1 MATTTPSGVRAHAKH
16 GGGSSES
23 QAPMT
28 HRQIME
34 ALSGLLLGMFAAIL
48 SSTIVT
54 NALPE
59 IVADLGGGQS
69 AYTWVVTASLLAM
82 TASTPLWGKL
92 ADLISKKALV
102 QIALVVFVIGS
113 VVAGMAHNPGTLI
126 TARVIQG
133 LGAGGLSALAQIIM
147 AAMISPRERG
157 RYSGYL
163 GATFAVATV
172 GGPLLGGVI
181 TDTSWLGWR
190 WCLYVGVPFAVIAL
204 LVLQK
209 TLNLP
214 VVKRRVK
221 VDWAGAFFVTAA
233 VCLLLVWVTFAD
245 DKYAWLSWQTY
256 AMVGGSVLLTLVF
269 LFVETRA
276 AEPIIPLRL
285 FRNSTITLA
294 SLASMFVGIAM
305 FAGTVYFS
313 QYFQL
318 ARGQSPTMS
327 GVMTIPMIGGLFVS
341 STVSGLIIT
350 RTGRWKNW
358 LVVGGVLLTAGLGLM
373 GTMRYDTPY
382 WHIALFMGLMGLGVG
397 MMMQNLV
404 LCTQNQVAPGD
415 LGAASSVVTFFRS
428 LGGAVGV
435 SVLGSVMASRISQ
448 YATDTIGTLGPRDRA
463 AAAES
468 AGSGAIPDMDLL
480 PPAIRTWLES
490 AYGHGIADIFLY
502 VAPVAFLGLLVTL
515 FIKEVPLRTTGALA
529 QAAEA
534 SSDTPDTAPD
544 AGPRASSE
552 TADAYA
558 DADVDSPAAAA
569 DADPSAVSAGAPT
582 PAGADEAPGRS
593 AAVADTTATVRDTAG
608 GPLTAVATVARPE
621 ENTGE
626 STGDADE
633 TTGGAAPAGIPVR
646 GVVRG
651 AEGVPVPQAAVT
663 LISLS
668 GRQLGRSV
676 AQADGTYAVDAP
688 GAGSYVLI
696 AAADGH
702 QPQAST
708 VVVNGEP
715 VGHDILL
722 SGTGCL
728 TGVVRA
734 AGDGGPVTGATVIVT
749 DVRGDVLATGTT
761 GADGAFSL
769 TDLVPGPVTV
779 AVNASG
785 YRPRALPVEVGGAD
799 TTGLDVELTPGARLR
814 GVVRAPHGP
823 LADARVT
830 LVDAAGNVVGT
841 TTTGTDG
848 AYAFSDLDGGD
859 YTVIATGFPPVAT
872 ALTVDGTGV
881 DGHDIELAHPG
892 E

>member
-1 MATTTPSGVRAHAKH
+1 MATTTPNGVRAHAKH
-16 GGGSSES
+16 GGGSSAD
-23 QAPMT
+23 APMT

-34 ALSGLLLGMFAAIL
+34 ALSGLLLGMFCAIL

-59 IVADLGGGQS
+59 IVSDLGGGQS
-69 AYTWVVTASLLAM
+69 AYTWVVTASLLTM

-92 ADLISKKALV
+92 ADLTSKKVLV
-102 QIALVVFVIGS
+102 QSALVVFVIGS
-113 VVAGMAHNPGTLI
+113 VVAGLAQNPAMLI
-126 TARVIQG
+126 TARAIQG
-133 LGAGGLSALAQIIM
+133 LGGGGLSALAQIIM

-204 LVLQK
+204 IVLQK

-214 VVKRRVK
+214 VVKRKVK

-245 DKYAWLSWQTY
+245 DKYSWMSWQTGV
-256 AMVGGSVLLTLVF
+256 MVGGALVLTLVF
-269 LFVETRA
+269 LFVESKA
-276 AEPIIPLRL
+276 SEPIIPLRL
-285 FRNSTITLA
+285 FKNRTITLA
-294 SLASMFVGIAM
+294 SLASLFVGIAM

-318 ARGQSPTMS
+318 ARDKSPTMS
-327 GVMTIPMIGGLFVS
+327 GVMTIPMIGGLFIS
-341 STVSGLIIT
+341 STVSGIVIT
-350 RTGRWKNW
+350 KTGKWKSW
-358 LVVGGVLLTAGLGLM
+358 LLVGGVLLTAGLGLL

-382 WHIALFMGLMGLGVG
+382 WHIGVFMALMGLGVG

-435 SVLGSVMASRISQ
+435 SVLGSVMSSRISG
-448 YATDTIGTLGPRDRA
+448 YAQDTIGQLSPQEQA
-463 AAAES
+463 AAAQAS
-468 AGSGAIPDMDLL
+468 GSGTIPDMDLL
-480 PPAIRTWLES
+480 PPSIRTWLES

-502 VAPVAFLGLLVTL
+502 VAPVALLAFLVTL
-515 FIKEVPLRTTGALA
+515 FIKEVPLRTSGALA

-534 SSDTPDTAPD
+534 AAETAPSAAPAPAEAARV
-544 AGPRASSE
+544 AGEP
-552 TADAYA
+552 
-558 DADVDSPAAAA
+558 V
-569 DADPSAVSAGAPT
+569 
-582 PAGADEAPGRS
+582 PAGAV
-593 AAVADTTATVRDTAG
+593 AAVAPAPPGTSATRRLA
-608 GPLTAVATVARPE
+608 AVATAAGS
-621 ENTGE
+621 GE
-626 STGDADE
+626 PG
-633 TTGGAAPAGIPVR
+633 APASGGIPVR

-651 AEGVPVPQAAVT
+651 ADSAPVPQAAVT
-663 LISLS
+663 LISLG

-676 AQADGTYAVDAP
+676 AQADGAYAVDAP
-688 GAGSYVLI
+688 GSGSYVLI

-715 VGHDILL
+715 LAYDILL
-722 SGTGCL
+722 SGTSGL
-728 TGVVRA
+728 TGLVRT
-734 AGDGGPVTGATVIVT
+734 AGTGLPVRDAMVIVT
-749 DVRGDVLATGTT
+749 DVRGDLLATGST
-761 GADGAFSL
+761 GEQGEFSFAE
-769 TDLVPGPVTV
+769 LVPGAVTV
-779 AVNASG
+779 AVNAAG
-785 YRPRALPVEVGGAD
+785 YRPRALPVEVGG
-799 TTGLDVELTPGARLR
+799 TGVTRVEVDLETGAQVR

-823 LADARVT
+823 LSDARVT
-830 LVDAAGNVVGT
+830 LVDAAGNVAGT
-841 TTTGTDG
+841 ATTGADG
-848 AYAFSDLDGGD
+848 AYAFADLDGGE
-859 YTVIATGFPPVAT
+859 YTVIATGYPPVAT
-872 ALTVDGTGV
+872 ALTVTGTGV
-881 DGHDIELAHPG
+881 DDHDIELAHPG

>member
-1 MATTTPSGVRAHAKH
+1 MATTTPAGVRAHAKH
-16 GGGSSES
+16 GGGSAGD
-23 QAPMT
+23 APMS

-34 ALSGLLLGMFAAIL
+34 ALSGLLLGMFCAIL

-59 IVADLGGGQS
+59 IIGDLGGGQS
-69 AYTWVVTASLLAM
+69 AYTWVVTASLLTM

-92 ADLISKKALV
+92 ADLVSKKALV
-102 QIALVVFVIGS
+102 QIALIVYVVGS
-113 VVAGMAHNPGTLI
+113 VVAGLSQNPAMLI
-126 TARVIQG
+126 TARAIQG

-190 WCLYVGVPFAVIAL
+190 WCLYVGVPFAILAL
-204 LVLQK
+204 IVLQK
-209 TLNLP
+209 TLHLP
-214 VVKRRVK
+214 VVKRKVK

-245 DKYAWLSWQTY
+245 DKYDWMSWQTG
-256 AMVGGSVLLTLVF
+256 AMVGGAIVLTLIF
-269 LFVETRA
+269 LFVESKA
-276 AEPIIPLRL
+276 SEPIIPLRL
-285 FRNSTITLA
+285 FRNRTITLA
-294 SLASMFVGIAM
+294 SLASLFVGIAM

-318 ARGQSPTMS
+318 ARDKSPTMS

-341 STVSGLIIT
+341 STVSGQIIT
-350 RTGRWKNW
+350 KTGKWKGW
-358 LVVGGVLLTAGLGLM
+358 LLAGGVLLTAGLGLL

-382 WHIALFMGLMGLGVG
+382 WHIAVYMALMGLGVG

-404 LCTQNQVAPGD
+404 LCTQNQVAPSD

-435 SVLGSVMASRISQ
+435 SVLGSVMSTRISH
-448 YATDTIGTLGPRDRA
+448 YASDTIGSLSPQEQA
-463 AAAES
+463 AAAKA
-468 AGSGAIPDMDLL
+468 AGGSSIPDMDLL
-480 PPAIRTWLES
+480 PPGIREWLES
-490 AYGHGIADIFLY
+490 AYGHGIADIFLI
-502 VAPVAFLGLLVTL
+502 VAPIALIAFLITL
-515 FIKEVPLRTTGALA
+515 FIKEVPLRTSGALA

-534 SSDTPDTAPD
+534 TA
-544 AGPRASSE
+544 E
-552 TADAYA
+552 TA
-558 DADVDSPAAAA
+558 SPAAPAPAEAA
-569 DADPSAVSAGAPT
+569 RATAEPV
-582 PAGADEAPGRS
+582 PAGVAAAAPGTSATDSGAQPEATQRL
-593 AAVADTTATVRDTAG
+593 AAVATAAG
-608 GPLTAVATVARPE
+608 
-621 ENTGE
+621 TGE
-626 STGDADE
+626 PTAPVS
-633 TTGGAAPAGIPVR
+633 GGVPVR
-646 GVVRG
+646 GFVRG
-651 AEGVPVPQAAVT
+651 AESAPVPQAAVT
-663 LISLS
+663 LISLG

-676 AQADGTYAVDAP
+676 AQADGSYAVDAP

-696 AAADGH
+696 ASADGF

-708 VVVNGEP
+708 IVVNDEP
-715 VGHDILL
+715 VAYDILL
-722 SGTGCL
+722 SGTSGL
-728 TGVVRA
+728 TGLVRA
-734 AGDGGPVTGATVIVT
+734 VESGLPVKDAMVIVT
-749 DVRGDVLATGTT
+749 DVRGDLLATAAT
-761 GADGAFSL
+761 GEAGDFAF
-769 TDLVPGPVTV
+769 TELVPGTVTV
-779 AVNASG
+779 AVNAAG
-785 YRPRALPVEVGGAD
+785 YRPRALPVEVGGAGV
-799 TTGLDVELTPGARLR
+799 TRVEVDLQAGAQVQ

-841 TTTGTDG
+841 ATTGADG
-848 AYAFSDLDGGD
+848 AYAFTDLDAGE
-859 YTVIATGFPPVAT
+859 YTVIATGYPPVAT
-872 ALTVDGTGV
+872 SLTVAGPGA